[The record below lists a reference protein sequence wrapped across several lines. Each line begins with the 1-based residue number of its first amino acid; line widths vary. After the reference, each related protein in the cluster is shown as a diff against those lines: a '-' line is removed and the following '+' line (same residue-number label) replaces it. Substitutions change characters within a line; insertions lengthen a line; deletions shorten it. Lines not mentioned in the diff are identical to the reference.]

1 MFKEIKRF
9 LTIVLTS
16 IISITMCS
24 PIISDSSSV
33 NAAEHT
39 LSDIIWNADAGAYN
53 GNVSINNATISM
65 KTTETAGNHDRKHL
79 NYYTI
84 GYQIQ
89 LCQAGNSSP
98 DMGTK
103 SIYIARSDSPG
114 SDAFC
119 NEGEGIGDTK
129 VFTTTFNINNMV
141 TALLANNNITIEE
154 LAKRKIMIS
163 AIVTLDQSY
172 GNGIGKYPDE
182 NHAAKMRTNGYVLEG
197 GIQIIKKPD
206 YQSLGGTYRPS
217 HNIVYTRDGGRLNGF
232 VVGSAQDAVNDF
244 NSSLMGKFKQ
254 TIHGTLSTHVTPTS
268 PRWARD
274 IKPVN
279 RATQKHMTY
288 CMQAGNSPENS
299 DFQWWNKAK
308 IKGKETQGYIPTLEG
323 VKVYAASSRWMMSEE
338 MVQYKQTDDYAIFYK
353 IYYTHHW
360 ITYDKKVQDTDSAYP
375 VEENGEYTDEPDGHY
390 DIENWGGYDYYVPY
404 HYDPV
409 DHYSTQKYNYVAGDE
424 QPITR
429 DATWWK
435 PVDIS
440 IYALGALNVYNRVY
454 AGHDEEASKN
464 GDSSY
469 VPFVGYTPI
478 YTPQV
483 SHLFYRQ
490 DSFDNTTKKWKYYT
504 SWGSYQYDFS
514 QNSMPESARFNPVGT
529 GVPMA
534 ASSLPA
540 AAEGVGNDPYWKN
553 STAHGARN
561 VTGWAHVIADGSKG
575 SEDNPVIIDFTTGQS
590 DRPSGADVTSN
601 PGIYDNAAKSLAKV
615 FCYQNAQ
622 RGLSQYYVRNDMY
635 KVTLT
640 SANGNLGPYTF
651 LDYQWALKTT
661 AQPNTVDQANPC
673 YNSGDMFG
681 VDDTYLQ
688 TTKIPYD
695 VANGY
700 YGTSIETSYGLAWSL
715 PYDYVSPSGRA
726 KTESYTK
733 KVDLSDNGT
742 DRTTTNA
749 VTHNTGVIYHN
760 GATVF
765 TAAN

>member
-1 MFKEIKRF
+1 MQKIKQWICVIIAAMI
-9 LTIVLTS
+9 TCTAIPITTHAAAKS
-16 IISITMCS
+16 IDDLIW
-24 PIISDSSSV
+24 
-33 NAAEHT
+33 AAG
-39 LSDIIWNADAGAYN
+39 SGAYN
-53 GNVSINNATISM
+53 GNITIADNIITMS
-65 KTTETAGNHDRKHL
+65 TRETAGTRLRRHL
-79 NYYTI
+79 NYTTI
-84 GYQIQ
+84 GMQMQ
-89 LCQAGNSSP
+89 FCVSGGSNTP
-98 DMGTK
+98 DSGTVPVYVSRDYLSASDVPGSNGTK
-103 SIYIARSDSPG
+103 I
-114 SDAFC
+114 
-119 NEGEGIGDTK
+119 
-129 VFTTTFNINNMV
+129 FTVKTPLDDML
-141 TALLANNNITIEE
+141 TALLAANPKINVSDLPN
-154 LAKRKIMIS
+154 RKINIS
-163 AIVTLDQSY
+163 SIVTLDQAW
-172 GNGIGKYPDE
+172 GMGVGKGIQDVY
-182 NHAAKMRTNGYVLEG
+182 AAKMHTSGFVTANNVHINYVPSY
-197 GIQIIKKPD
+197 KAA
-206 YQSLGGTYRPS
+206 GGTVRPS
-217 HNIVYTRDGGRLNGF
+217 GALVYTRDGIKLGNVASGDCNAAK
-232 VVGSAQDAVNDF
+232 SDF
-244 NSSLMGKFKQ
+244 NATLYGKFWQSISCTAK
-254 TIHGTLSTHVTPTS
+254 STVTPPPS
-268 PRWARD
+268 VQIARD

-279 RATQKHMTY
+279 RSIQKHMTY

-375 VEENGEYTDEPDGHY
+375 VEENGEYADEPDGHY
-390 DIENWGGYDYYVPY
+390 DVENWGGYDYYVPY

-409 DHYSTQKYNYVAGDE
+409 DHYSTQNYNYVAGDE

-490 DSFDNTTKKWKYYT
+490 DSFDNTAKKWKYYT

-529 GVPMA
+529 GTPMA

-540 AAEGVGNDPYWKN
+540 ATAGVGNDPYWKN

-575 SEDNPVIIDFTTGQS
+575 SEDNPVIVDFTTGQS
-590 DRPSGADVTSN
+590 DRPGDADVTSN

-615 FCYQNAQ
+615 YCYQNAQ

-661 AQPNTVDQANPC
+661 AQPNTVDQSNPC

-700 YGTSIETSYGLAWSL
+700 YGTSIETSYGLSWSL